1 MTITQGNNHVQ
12 EIRRKAMSTMR
23 LTNEGLVFDFT
34 HDEVSKIMAAQDV
47 TEQALATIGAAVAL
61 GGGAVGAVA
70 ALVAAAAATNLA
82 IHKNQF
88 QQADKGFGVEMTLP
102 LWAII
107 LQLWEVQLMQPL
119 PAPPVGQG
127 LQSTRG
133 SVWHTVQP
141 NPSSAFGSWSRL
153 GDAAGAGQIA
163 VGSNADGRLEV
174 FAVDTADRLAWHIAQ
189 TAPNGSF
196 GGWSRL
202 FDAAGLTAGPGQITV
217 GSNADGRLEVF
228 TLDTAGHVWHT
239 AQTAP
244 NGDFGGWSQL
254 GGAVGVGQITVIS
267 TSSGSLEVF
276 AVDTAAGMAWTI
288 FQDGPNGAFE
298 GWVAV
303 GDQLGLGHIAVGKN
317 ADDRLEVCA
326 VQL

>member
-141 NPSSAFGSWSRL
+141 TPSSAFGSWSRL

-196 GGWSRL
+196 GGWSWLRDAKGVGQIAVGKNADGRLEVFAVDTAAGLAWHITQDAPNGSFGGWSRL

-217 GSNADGRLEVF
+217 GSNADGCLDVF
-228 TLDTAGHVWHT
+228 TLDTAGHVCHT

-244 NGDFGGWSQL
+244 NG
-254 GGAVGVGQITVIS
+254 
-267 TSSGSLEVF
+267 
-276 AVDTAAGMAWTI
+276 
-288 FQDGPNGAFE
+288 
-298 GWVAV
+298 
-303 GDQLGLGHIAVGKN
+303 
-317 ADDRLEVCA
+317 
-326 VQL
+326 

>member
-1 MTITQGNNHVQ
+1 
-12 EIRRKAMSTMR
+12 MSTMR

-127 LQSTRG
+127 LQSARG

-141 NPSSAFGSWSRL
+141 TPSSAFGSWSRL
-153 GDAAGAGQIA
+153 FDAAGLSRIA

-174 FAVDTADRLAWHIAQ
+174 FAVDTAAGLAWHI
-189 TAPNGSF
+189 
-196 GGWSRL
+196 
-202 FDAAGLTAGPGQITV
+202 
-217 GSNADGRLEVF
+217 
-228 TLDTAGHVWHT
+228 

-288 FQDGPNGAFE
+288 FQDGPNGDFE

>member
-1 MTITQGNNHVQ
+1 
-12 EIRRKAMSTMR
+12 MSTMR

-141 NPSSAFGSWSRL
+141 TPSSAFGSWSRL

-288 FQDGPNGAFE
+288 FQDGPNGDFE

>member
-141 NPSSAFGSWSRL
+141 TPSSAFGSWSRL
-153 GDAAGAGQIA
+153 GDAAGAGRIAVGSNADGRVEVFAVDTAAGHVWHTAQTAPNGDFGGWSRLGNAAGAGQIA

-174 FAVDTADRLAWHIAQ
+174 FAVDTAAGLAWHIAQ

-202 FDAAGLTAGPGQITV
+202 FDAAGLSRIAV

-228 TLDTAGHVWHT
+228 AVDTAAGHVWHT

-244 NGDFGGWSQL
+244 NGDFGGLAQV
-254 GGAVGVGQITVIS
+254 GEAGGVGR
-267 TSSGSLEVF
+267 
-276 AVDTAAGMAWTI
+276 DAG
-288 FQDGPNGAFE
+288 
-298 GWVAV
+298 
-303 GDQLGLGHIAVGKN
+303 GKT
-317 ADDRLEVCA
+317 
-326 VQL
+326 

>member
-1 MTITQGNNHVQ
+1 
-12 EIRRKAMSTMR
+12 MSTMR

-141 NPSSAFGSWSRL
+141 TPSSAFGSWSRL

-174 FAVDTADRLAWHIAQ
+174 FAVDTAAGLAWHIAQ

-288 FQDGPNGAFE
+288 FQDGPNGDFE